1 MDSNTQTKKKWE
13 NSRRKEN
20 NIKENRDKRRRGLWE
35 MEREGRE
42 RERVERERGIGDPLT
57 VWAAFPSLPLHKN
70 YAIEDHY
77 RNKTNKQS
85 TMPVSEY
92 LSQLDFLKDSA
103 SSLSSESPSTAAHLL
118 AVHNHILHNDFK
130 SLNMR
135 QQELCCG
142 ACGTIR
148 SPETSKTIQI
158 KKKKS
163 KRTGISTDGATIYK
177 CLRCHRRTVK
187 PVRKE
192 PVRSKAPT
200 KSTTTTVEASVSTT
214 APSTDKTVSEQS
226 ASEPASKTA
235 ENASSKKRAKAR
247 KQGGLQALLAS
258 KQKSQSASSSLD
270 LFDFLQ

>member
-1 MDSNTQTKKKWE
+1 
-13 NSRRKEN
+13 
-20 NIKENRDKRRRGLWE
+20 
-35 MEREGRE
+35 
-42 RERVERERGIGDPLT
+42 
-57 VWAAFPSLPLHKN
+57 
-70 YAIEDHY
+70 
-77 RNKTNKQS
+77 
-85 TMPVSEY
+85 MPVSEY
-92 LSQLDFLKDSA
+92 TSQLNFLKDTA
-103 SSLSSESPSTAAHLL
+103 SSLSSSSPSTAAHLL
-118 AVHNHILHNDFK
+118 AGHNHILHNDFK
-130 SLNMR
+130 SLNQR
-135 QQELCCG
+135 HQEYCCG

-163 KRTGISTDGATIYK
+163 KRTGVSTDGATIYK

-192 PVRSKAPT
+192 PVRSKVPP
-200 KSTTTTVEASVSTT
+200 KPMTTTVEPSVSTT
-214 APSTDKTVSEQS
+214 APSADKTVSEQS

-258 KQKSQSASSSLD
+258 KQQSQSASSSLD